1 MPNKPT
7 KSGSELFIVDNSDSD
22 WKVRNYLHDWADIA
36 HTFDIATYLVCEQ
49 VAHGPKA
56 CYTRTTTGAGSSPG
70 QGTHLIE
77 QGDENCL
84 ILTVTKKL
92 SELATSYHA

>member
-49 VAHGPKA
+49 VLM
-56 CYTRTTTGAGSSPG
+56 G
-70 QGTHLIE
+70 QGHRI
-77 QGDENCL
+77 QGV
-84 ILTVTKKL
+84 ITVQVQVL
-92 SELATSYHA
+92 DREYPS